1 MIMARH
7 NYAYQQYNAEH
18 MARAV
23 GRDLSIST
31 KHSIEIC
38 RFLRNRS
45 VQKAKYILREVISK
59 KQAVPAKIF
68 RGGASHRPGKIAGGR
83 YPINAASAIL
93 SVIEN
98 AEANAQ
104 QKGLNTAN
112 LVLVHFCA
120 QKAAE
125 PYHPGR
131 FRGRKMK
138 RSHVEVVLGEQAQK
152 AEEKKPSRS
161 KNKKETTEKKS

>member
-1 MIMARH
+1 MASH
-7 NYAYQQYNAEH
+7 NYAYQHYDAEH

-31 KHSIEIC
+31 KQSIEIC

-45 VQKAKYILREVISK
+45 VQKAKSILHDVMSK
-59 KQAVPAKIF
+59 KLAVPATIF

-83 YPINAASAIL
+83 YPINAAAAIL
-93 SVIEN
+93 SIIEN

-104 QKGLNTAN
+104 QKGLNTGN

-120 QKAAE
+120 QKAGE

-152 AEEKKPSRS
+152 TDEKKPARD
-161 KNKKETTEKKS
+161 KKKKETTEKAS